1 MDAGEA
7 LRSVRA
13 RELTDGLPVEGMREP
28 APGRIGLLAG
38 SFDPPTTGHVSLA
51 EAGLRNGLDVVV
63 LVYSVATLPKE
74 AGTEPPLLTEDARL
88 EALSRLAR
96 RPGLASGLTSSGLL
110 VDQVAGARR
119 RWPTA
124 HLTVLL
130 GSDKVVQLLDPRWYA
145 DRDAALDRLMAEAD
159 VRFATRSGDED
170 LVTSLLE
177 RPENERWAGRF
188 TRLRVAAEAAAISSG
203 EVRRRHRR
211 GEDVTALVPPEVLRL
226 LATTP

>member
-1 MDAGEA
+1 MDPGEA

-13 RELTDGLPVEGMREP
+13 RELADALTVDGMPEP

-51 EAGLRNGLDVVV
+51 EAGLRSGLGVVI

-74 AGTEPPLLTEDARL
+74 PGAEPPLLTEDARVR
-88 EALSRLAR
+88 ALSRLAR
-96 RPGLASGLTSSGLL
+96 RPGLAWGLTSSGLL

-124 HLTVLL
+124 DLTVLL
-130 GSDKVVQLLDPRWYA
+130 GSDKVLQLLDPRWYA
-145 DRDAALDRLMAEAD
+145 DRDAALDRLVAEAD
-159 VRFATRSGDED
+159 VRFAARSGAED
-170 LVTSLLE
+170 LVTSLLA
-177 RPENERWAGRF
+177 RPQHERWAGRF
-188 TRLRVAAEAAAISSG
+188 TRLRVAAEVAAISSG

-211 GEDVTALVPPEVLRL
+211 GEDIMALVPPEVLPL
-226 LATTP
+226 PATGP

>member
-1 MDAGEA
+1 MDGEA
-7 LRSVRA
+7 LRSVPT
-13 RELTDGLPVEGMREP
+13 RELAEGMPVEGMPEP
-28 APGRIGLLAG
+28 APERIGLLAG

-51 EAGLRNGLDVVV
+51 EAGLRSGLDVVV

-74 AGTEPPLLTEDARL
+74 AGTEPPLLTEDARV

-124 HLTVLL
+124 HLSVLL
-130 GSDKVVQLLDPRWYA
+130 GSDKVLQLLDPRWYA
-145 DRDAALDRLMAEAD
+145 DRDAALDGLTAEAD
-159 VRFATRSGDED
+159 VRYAVRSGADD
-170 LVTSLLE
+170 LVTSLLA
-177 RPENERWAGRF
+177 RPEHQRWARRF
-188 TRLRVAAEAAAISSG
+188 TRLRIAAEAAAISSG

-211 GEDVTALVPPEVLRL
+211 GEDVTALVPPEALPL
-226 LATTP
+226 PATEP